1 AKAEQLAPALPGS
14 AALLADIAARLS
26 PPAGCVEAL
35 VAAIS
40 PEPAA
45 LVRDGGVIA
54 TGHDAELDELR
65 AISEN
70 CDDFLLKLEVSER

>member
-1 AKAEQLAPALPGS
+1 MRPCCPAPLHLLAQITERLAPPPGCADLLTS
-14 AALLADIAARLS
+14 AIKPDPS
-26 PPAGCVEAL
+26 
-35 VAAIS
+35 
-40 PEPAA
+40 A

-70 CDDFLLKLEVSER
+70 CDDFC